1 MTKYIPYGYQ
11 SQQSLNIN
19 DEDDI
24 YSSSMYYNSQNSL
37 LYVVGGTYSH
47 YFDDN
52 NAASNGGVEQ
62 NEVEGEKGGTNN
74 HLENSSCFLS
84 IYKLPTEH
92 NGSLVTVNSVDEL
105 LHMDESSNHN
115 NNNNVGR
122 ESINKPKLIYS
133 KILGTYKNTEV
144 CSNIIQ
150 LPRVH
155 DALLSSNG
163 GRDDDIKIK
172 LALIG
177 HVQPTPITSE
187 ELAVLA
193 ELNQEKLDN
202 DSDST
207 GGLVEFNIGKKPD
220 NNRSLLRFSTFDIE
234 QDEAT
239 PKSQQQVEHK
249 EGKRRELENIEIS
262 NINHGGFLHS
272 ISTMQQQQPIST
284 KGKVYG
290 FVADYDLSIST
301 STEVVS
307 VTAKEEGDKQGGVY
321 GALLGGTTLDSS
333 PIIYPTSITQ
343 NERIPNELYVV
354 SMHSDDTTNEEGGEE
369 EGEEMLN
376 PEYKAEIAFEVVNGE
391 LKERADVTLGGAG
404 LGQGSELVGGGVPK
418 YGTNFYV
425 NVQQVS
431 ITPYEEL
438 MNIEPTQDEHIK
450 QTMKLGWSFGF
461 KLNDAEDVRPS
472 FIKYI
477 KGRTVDEDLLLL
489 GGTTRKLNDSL
500 GDVEYDGFIT
510 KLTPPPPTP
519 VEDVTSGSTVE
530 EAMLHQT
537 EDQHPTKR
545 IDSTTGRDE
554 TVTGICLPPP
564 DPISGLVKHAYIVGS
579 TSSNDEA
586 SLAYL
591 LKIQLHDLSTVWKQR
606 IPSIHPAGLKGG
618 DVLGEGCSVSPN
630 GKFVYLS
637 GTIDGGSALDT
648 RILPNSSDKEKK
660 KIVPVGG
667 KSDVFVVSFDTDFGS
682 VQWAKQLGTV
692 YEDKLARGGGIECDN
707 EGNVIIMGNTR
718 GGLQRY
724 RPERSDPNVRL
735 ASDIFIMSL
744 SREDG
749 EYVHAP
755 FVGGGASSGG
765 GLDSAS
771 LETSAA
777 AEANDTAGGG
787 LSTGAK
793 GGIAAIFIFWGVLA
807 FFIIGRRR
815 SRRRYNE
822 QNSKNWE
829 KRGGDDFIYD
839 NNRPLGGRRDSSSLR
854 EPWDDGIGSSGR
866 NRVFSWM
873 SSIRSPGSG
882 ESSDSSIASMG
893 STNSASSKKMEE
905 NSDFL
910 ASLRQEANETMKKMI
925 SRKDTPPDSTDMFDT
940 HDPRLDGGASI
951 RDLLAT
957 YRDVKKKSLVDDEKD
972 GSLSV
977 TTSKRNP
984 PPPPP
989 PRRRSSHDADGLAD
1003 FSII

>member
-1 MTKYIPYGYQ
+1 
-11 SQQSLNIN
+11 
-19 DEDDI
+19 
-24 YSSSMYYNSQNSL
+24 
-37 LYVVGGTYSH
+37 
-47 YFDDN
+47 
-52 NAASNGGVEQ
+52 
-62 NEVEGEKGGTNN
+62 
-74 HLENSSCFLS
+74 
-84 IYKLPTEH
+84 
-92 NGSLVTVNSVDEL
+92 
-105 LHMDESSNHN
+105 
-115 NNNNVGR
+115 
-122 ESINKPKLIYS
+122 
-133 KILGTYKNTEV
+133 
-144 CSNIIQ
+144 
-150 LPRVH
+150 
-155 DALLSSNG
+155 
-163 GRDDDIKIK
+163 
-172 LALIG
+172 
-177 HVQPTPITSE
+177 
-187 ELAVLA
+187 
-193 ELNQEKLDN
+193 
-202 DSDST
+202 
-207 GGLVEFNIGKKPD
+207 
-220 NNRSLLRFSTFDIE
+220 
-234 QDEAT
+234 
-239 PKSQQQVEHK
+239 
-249 EGKRRELENIEIS
+249 
-262 NINHGGFLHS
+262 
-272 ISTMQQQQPIST
+272 
-284 KGKVYG
+284 
-290 FVADYDLSIST
+290 
-301 STEVVS
+301 
-307 VTAKEEGDKQGGVY
+307 
-321 GALLGGTTLDSS
+321 
-333 PIIYPTSITQ
+333 
-343 NERIPNELYVV
+343 
-354 SMHSDDTTNEEGGEE
+354 
-369 EGEEMLN
+369 
-376 PEYKAEIAFEVVNGE
+376 
-391 LKERADVTLGGAG
+391 
-404 LGQGSELVGGGVPK
+404 
-418 YGTNFYV
+418 
-425 NVQQVS
+425 
-431 ITPYEEL
+431 
-438 MNIEPTQDEHIK
+438 
-450 QTMKLGWSFGF
+450 MKLGWSFGF

-500 GDVEYDGFIT
+500 GNVEYDGFIT
-510 KLTPPPPTP
+510 KLNPPPPTP

-530 EAMLHQT
+530 EAMYEN

-630 GKFVYLS
+630 GKFVYLA

-648 RILPNSSDKEKK
+648 RILPSNKSDE

-682 VQWAKQLGTV
+682 VYWAKQLGTV

-724 RPERSDPNVRL
+724 RPERSDPSVRL

-749 EYVHAP
+749 EYVNAP
-755 FVGGGASSGG
+755 FVGGDASTGKGSE
-765 GLDSAS
+765 SAS
-771 LETSAA
+771 LDSSTT
-777 AEANDTAGGG
+777 EATDDTVGGG
-787 LSTGAK
+787 LSTGAI
-793 GGIAAIFIFWGVLA
+793 GGISAIVIFWGVLA
-807 FFIIGRRR
+807 FFIAGRRR

-893 STNSASSKKMEE
+893 SASSASSKKMEE

-925 SRKDTPPDSTDMFDT
+925 SRKDTPLDSTDMFET
-940 HDPRLDGGASI
+940 NDPRLDGGASI

-957 YRDVKKKSLVDDEKD
+957 YRDVKKKGLVDDEKD
-972 GSLSV
+972 SSPSV

-989 PRRRSSHDADGLAD
+989 PRRRRSSHDADGLAD